1 MANTPTCIA
10 IAIAIPRKRWS
21 SAPFEQSVSRGGGLA
36 ARTSRV
42 LTMPALSNAM
52 DPPTPRAIEVE
63 ALAKRYGEVEA
74 VRGLSLTVAPGEV
87 FGFLG
92 PNGAG
97 KSTTIRLLLGLIRPN
112 AGIAQVFGI
121 SSGDVGR
128 AHQHLA
134 YVPAD
139 VALWPSLTGA
149 EILELLGNVGPG
161 VDIAYRAELVER

>member
-74 VRGLSLTVAPGEV
+74 VRGVSFTVAPGEV

-97 KSTTIRLLLGLIRPN
+97 KSTTINMLCTLARPTSGTALVSGFDVVGERDDVRRHIGLVFQDPTLDGPLTAMQNLRLHADLY
-112 AGIAQVFGI
+112 GIDRAVI
-121 SSGDVGR
+121 GDR
-128 AHQHLA
+128 M
-134 YVPAD
+134 
-139 VALWPSLTGA
+139 
-149 EILELLGNVGPG
+149 
-161 VDIAYRAELVER
+161 